1 MSDIIEGRN
10 PVTEALRAG
19 REIDKILVAK
29 GAKGSIE
36 KIKAMAYEKGIM
48 VQYTERAKLNEMSQT
63 GAHQG
68 VIAIALEHSYSS
80 VEMILSRAREKN
92 EPPLIVLL
100 DEITDPHNLGS
111 VLRTADAAGAH
122 GVIIPKRKSAGLGT
136 VVSKVSAG
144 AAEYMPV
151 ARVSNIAQT
160 IDRLKEENIWI
171 YGAHQSA
178 ATNYTD
184 ADFKGA
190 AGLVIGSEGK
200 GIGRLVCEKCDML
213 VSIPMRGKITSLNA
227 SVAAGVLLYEAVRQR
242 MNS

>member
-1 MSDIIEGRN
+1 MSNIIEGRN

-19 REIDKILVAK
+19 REIDKILIAK

-36 KIKAMAYEKGIM
+36 KIRAMAYEKGIM

-80 VEMILSRAREKN
+80 VEIILSRAREKS
-92 EPPLIVLL
+92 EPPLIVIL

-122 GVIIPKRKSAGLGT
+122 GVIIPKRKAQALARRF
-136 VVSKVSAG
+136 KVSAG

-151 ARVSNIAQT
+151 ARVST
-160 IDRLKEENIWI
+160 
-171 YGAHQSA
+171 
-178 ATNYTD
+178 
-184 ADFKGA
+184 
-190 AGLVIGSEGK
+190 
-200 GIGRLVCEKCDML
+200 
-213 VSIPMRGKITSLNA
+213 
-227 SVAAGVLLYEAVRQR
+227 
-242 MNS
+242 